1 MTAAN
6 DLGSMDSAAKQR
18 FVLRAAQRNQSDS
31 EGRSIFWSRH
41 AIVELVNE
49 SWSRESIEAGFLTC
63 EVIEDYPAGPR
74 ALPDCLVLGS
84 FRSDE
89 TFHAVLAI
97 DQNNERVLVVTV
109 YRPSSEEWQDGWRIR
124 RT

>member
-1 MTAAN
+1 
-6 DLGSMDSAAKQR
+6 MDSASKEFSVQQ
-18 FVLRAAQRNQSDS
+18 AAQRNQYDS

-49 SWSRESIEAGFLTC
+49 SWDRENIEAGFLTC

-74 ALPDCLVLGS
+74 ALPDCLVMGTS
-84 FRSDE
+84 RSGE
-89 TFHAVLAI
+89 MFHAVLAI
-97 DQNNERVLVVTV
+97 DHENDRVLVVTV
-109 YRPSSEEWQDGWRIR
+109 YRPNSEEWQDGWRIR

>member
-1 MTAAN
+1 MAAN
-6 DLGSMDSAAKQR
+6 PMGSMDSESKELSVR
-18 FVLRAAQRNQSDS
+18 LAAQRNQSDS
-31 EGRSIFWSRH
+31 EGRSILWSRH

-49 SWSRESIEAGFLTC
+49 DWNRENIEAGFLTC

-84 FRSDE
+84 SRSNE
-89 TFHAVLAI
+89 AFHAVLAI

-109 YRPSSEEWQDGWRIR
+109 
-124 RT
+124 